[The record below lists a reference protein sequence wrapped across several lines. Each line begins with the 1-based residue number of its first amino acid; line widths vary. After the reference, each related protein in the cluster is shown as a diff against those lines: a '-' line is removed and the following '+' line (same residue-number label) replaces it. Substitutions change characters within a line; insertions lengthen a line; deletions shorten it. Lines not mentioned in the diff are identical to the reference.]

1 MCWVYINKGNDCMKM
16 ATRLSAQNGHPDLR
30 GEDVIV
36 RETLHEHT
44 EKIEQLEQ
52 ITAYLEHDAREMD
65 RKINRI
71 NNGLFQKFERDK
83 DDTNDLIAKLRTEIE
98 AQTYSMNSFRKQLT
112 KMETTIRKLQIE
124 FHRGT
129 DAAGKADATHERGEP
144 TEEQLE
150 ELHLMAMHVVKKAM
164 SITRDLMNK
173 NPGIN
178 ARDFKEKLENYERTI
193 KTLASEMSFILI
205 EFDAQTI
212 RREVDKNITT
222 SSKLDNQYVRIAA
235 EAILDEMIS
244 PASSPARR

>member
-1 MCWVYINKGNDCMKM
+1 MKM

-98 AQTYSMNSFRKQLT
+98 AQTYSMNSFREQLT

-124 FHRGT
+124 FHRST
-129 DAAGKADATHERGEP
+129 DAAGKADATHKRGEP

-150 ELHLMAMHVVKKAM
+150 DLHLMATHLVKKAI
-164 SITRDLMNK
+164 SITRDLMKK

-178 ARDFKEKLENYERTI
+178 ARDFKEELKNYERTI
-193 KTLASEMSFILI
+193 KTVASEMSFILI
-205 EFDAQTI
+205 DFDAQTI